1 MRTKILCFILTIT
14 MILTITPFSVMA
26 EENNDFMFK
35 AIPNDAANK
44 LVHPKKPCHRCRADA
59 VLLRRGFSCSRMF
72 HRNICIG
79 IGLSVFYQIQL
90 IIDAFKLSFIK
101 KLAVPKPDRK
111 SLFAYL

>member
-35 AIPNDAANK
+35 ATPNNAANK
-44 LVHPKKPCHRCRADA
+44 LVHPKKPCHRCLADA

-90 IIDAFKLSFIK
+90 IIDAFKLAFVK